1 LGIAFHAKPVVAA
14 GAGFSIAHN
23 DLKAV
28 LYLQGYCEGEI
39 VTPERTQPKPDV
51 SRL

>member
-1 LGIAFHAKPVVAA
+1 VAQS
-14 GAGFSIAHN
+14 AGFSIAHN

-39 VTPERTQPKPDV
+39 VTPKPKPEPV
-51 SRL
+51 VYKL